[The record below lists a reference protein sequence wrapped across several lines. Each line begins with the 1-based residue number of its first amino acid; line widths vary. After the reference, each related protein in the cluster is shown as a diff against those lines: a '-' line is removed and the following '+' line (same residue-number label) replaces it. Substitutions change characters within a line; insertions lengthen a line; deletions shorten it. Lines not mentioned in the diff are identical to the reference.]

1 MAPPTACT
9 MSAETRPAP
18 VGAPSRPMRPWLRMR
33 SRVSNMHH
41 HSRSVRPAA
50 SAPALSQALSS
61 STSLSTA
68 ATVATA
74 STVPR
79 RPDSAHAHSLPREP
93 VRMSRGEPIHSQQ
106 LPHARAPSHDELS
119 TPRRLVTDTSQRS
132 HFVRALLPP
141 PSSHLLHH
149 NCASITQFLRPVT
162 LPMDCVPETADTSFK
177 AHCSL
182 LRKIALHHFELNR
195 YLFAYKPLA
204 RVHAVM
210 AATLLSPA
218 HIDSSTFPMSSLLRT
233 AVMYLAGNS
242 YRNVYVM
249 TYAAQLKSIHRSTP
263 PAQGIMPS
271 VLLKGHHLAP
281 SELLALDFAQQL
293 LSDEYAVSEAISKRF
308 IDMHANEVCVL
319 DRYVAATCA
328 YGAFL
333 STLTST
339 LDLELTHAAI
349 QYASTNLQGL
359 PWKSS
364 AAPLNVGFTDDD
376 LDNFGSST
384 HHSTF
389 GAKVRPMKERFSL
402 HNNYHRHN
410 QNGRS
415 RPRAIR
421 KMSHFLSQ
429 SIITPKIIA
438 DVNRVTE
445 NWMSNAHIPSP
456 GQLFEAND
464 FICHV
469 FGFEPFYFSTQS
481 MAGEPMRRA
490 FLYGCTELLFGER
503 DIPRRLKFIL
513 CYVLS
518 SGRERRRI
526 DADHTKSFETQGV
539 HNGRSI
545 TSVYKQRP
553 YDALSIMSAHAAYL
567 ACKYGSSAAELVAAT
582 DVSRVRSA
590 MERYRKRSDLNM
602 HTRLVDFPLPKRDC
616 AAIVLAHS
624 LLQESPCISEV
635 ELLAFEASFGST
647 KDTDQASRN
656 SRRAFLE
663 VLGTACM
670 WSSLER
676 YATGVLAFD
685 IDCTSNLVFGTGRAE
700 PTITE
705 FCQSVEG
712 KKIGLSLAVGDD
724 GKLVRA
730 RSDPKATRAQS
741 LRSAARSK
749 KRLHRKRTS
758 SVLSTGLRV
767 ARMFSTDELR
777 SKESPA
783 VA

>member
-1 MAPPTACT
+1 M
-9 MSAETRPAP
+9 
-18 VGAPSRPMRPWLRMR
+18 
-33 SRVSNMHH
+33 
-41 HSRSVRPAA
+41 
-50 SAPALSQALSS
+50 
-61 STSLSTA
+61 SLSDPHPSDPDLVQRTHHLSDD
-68 ATVATA
+68 A
-74 STVPR
+74 STAR
-79 RPDSAHAHSLPREP
+79 R
-93 VRMSRGEPIHSQQ
+93 V
-106 LPHARAPSHDELS
+106 
-119 TPRRLVTDTSQRS
+119 VTDTPHRA

-141 PSSHLLHH
+141 PSSHMLHH

-162 LPMDCVPETADTSFK
+162 LPIDCVPESTDAAFK
-177 AHCSL
+177 PHANL
-182 LRKIALHHFELNR
+182 LRRVTLHHFELNR

-210 AATLLSPA
+210 AATLLGPA
-218 HIDSSTFPMSSLLRT
+218 HLDSNNFPMSPLLRT

-271 VLLKGHHLAP
+271 VLLKGLHLP
-281 SELLALDFAQQL
+281 KSQLIALDYAQQL
-293 LSDEYAVSEAISKRF
+293 LSDDYAVSDATSKRF
-308 IDMHANEVCVL
+308 IDTQPNDASDL
-319 DRYVAATCA
+319 DRYIAATCA

-333 STLTST
+333 SSLTST

-364 AAPLNVGFTDDD
+364 SAPLNVGFTDDE
-376 LDNFGSST
+376 LDQFGSSNAN
-384 HHSTF
+384 STF
-389 GAKVRPMKERFSL
+389 GAKPKPMKERFSL
-402 HNNYHRHN
+402 HNNYHRHS
-410 QNGRS
+410 QNAKSRS
-415 RPRAIR
+415 RAVR
-421 KMSHFLSQ
+421 KVSHFLSY
-429 SIITPKIIA
+429 SLMAPKIIG
-438 DVNRVTE
+438 DVNRITKS
-445 NWMSNAHIPSP
+445 WMSSAQIPLP
-456 GQLFEAND
+456 GELFECND
-464 FICHV
+464 FICHA
-469 FGFEPFYFSTQS
+469 FGFEPFYFSTQA
-481 MAGEPMRRA
+481 MASESMRRA
-490 FLYGCTELLFGER
+490 FLFGCTELLFSER
-503 DIPRRLKFIL
+503 DVPRRLKFVL

-518 SGRERRRI
+518 SGRERQRI
-526 DADHTKSFETQGV
+526 DTEHTKSFERQGL

-567 ACKYGSSAAELVAAT
+567 ACKYGSCAAELVAAT
-582 DVSRVRSA
+582 DVSRVRGA
-590 MERYRKRSDLNM
+590 MERYNNRCDLNM

-616 AAIVLAHS
+616 AAVLLAHA
-624 LLQESPCISEV
+624 LLQESPCIPEE
-635 ELLAFEASFGST
+635 ELFTFEACFGLS
-647 KDTDQASRN
+647 KDANQASRN

-663 VLGTACM
+663 VLGTSCM

-685 IDCTSNLVFGTGRAE
+685 IDCTSNLVFGKGRAE

-705 FCQSVEG
+705 FCQSIEG

-724 GKLVRA
+724 GKLVRT

-767 ARMFSTDELR
+767 ARMFSCEELL